1 VNFDETHYFIKGSIR
16 AGREHLIFVIS
27 FHHVGRELSGIMEA
41 TAFARLESYE
51 HSDERELVSDDFSP
65 TSLEP
70 FVITW
75 KTREHEIVAA
85 FER

>member
-1 VNFDETHYFIKGSIR
+1 
-16 AGREHLIFVIS
+16 
-27 FHHVGRELSGIMEA
+27 MEA

-51 HSDERELVSDDFSP
+51 HSDDRELVSEDFSP

-75 KTREHEIVAA
+75 KTRENEITNA
-85 FER
+85 FERWLDAALAVAIKEFGDRL

>member
-1 VNFDETHYFIKGSIR
+1 
-16 AGREHLIFVIS
+16 
-27 FHHVGRELSGIMEA
+27 MEA

-51 HSDERELVSDDFSP
+51 HSDERELVSEDYSP

-75 KTREHEIVAA
+75 KTRESEITAA
-85 FER
+85 FERWLDASLAVAIKEFGDRL